1 MSSTQKYGG
10 YHISSSSHLS
20 TKQLQQL
27 IDHFNRPPQQADSP
41 LEGRRSVY
49 AGQLNG
55 IGAIVVKYFTRGG
68 LIYRFMEHRYLKFGK
83 TRGQKEFELLQRV
96 RDLGINAPEPVA
108 HAYRGSLLYKAWLVT
123 REIRQAMSLAR
134 LSLENEEKARAA
146 MESTVG
152 QISMLIQN
160 GILHVDMHPGN
171 VAVDT
176 GAQVYLLDFDKAR
189 NYRGNSTNLADRYIT
204 RWRRAVVKHSLP
216 NFLAEIMQQRLI

>member
-1 MSSTQKYGG
+1 MTRTQIYGG

-27 IDHFNRPPQQADSP
+27 INHFNRLPQQTDSP
-41 LEGRRSVY
+41 LEGRSS
-49 AGQLNG
+49 ASACQLNG

-68 LIYRFMEHRYLKFGK
+68 LIHLLMKHRYLKFGK

-108 HAYRGSLLYKAWLVT
+108 HAYRGFLLYRAWLVT

-134 LSLENEEKARAA
+134 LSLEDEQKARKA
-146 MESTVG
+146 MESTLG

-171 VAVDT
+171 VAVDA
-176 GAQVYLLDFDKAR
+176 GARVYLLDFDKGR
-189 NYRGNSTNLADRYIT
+189 NYHGNSANLADRYIT